1 MERYNQGFYK
11 FGPMEQVKDGQW
23 IKYQDHR
30 DKVDWLKTMYKNLL
44 EDTRK
49 SEDILYKE
57 NCTLTEQFSL
67 SSRAL
72 KFSMVANILLLIHPI
87 LKLLENIK

>member
-57 NCTLTEQFSL
+57 RRKNLL
-67 SSRAL
+67 SRMS
-72 KFSMVANILLLIHPI
+72 KTTSP
-87 LKLLENIK
+87 